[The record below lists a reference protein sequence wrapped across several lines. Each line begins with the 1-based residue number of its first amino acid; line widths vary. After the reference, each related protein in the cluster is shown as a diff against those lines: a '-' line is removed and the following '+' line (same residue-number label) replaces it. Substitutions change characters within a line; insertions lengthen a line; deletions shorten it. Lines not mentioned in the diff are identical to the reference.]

1 LPDSAAP
8 TTPFAVV
15 HTEPPKA
22 PPPVAPGTLR
32 EQIRRL
38 SFGSV
43 RDVRPSG
50 PVLDGRRVR
59 RRARRATFEPAVGPG
74 TRVVLALLGVW
85 WGCALVSFWF
95 WLLLPQHRVGVP
107 GLLLNAAVLLHLSV
121 MPVYFVVGVCRLRR
135 VARGVGV
142 PDLRVAFVV
151 TRAPSEPWAVARATL
166 EGMLDQDLPLH
177 YDVWLCDERTT
188 DEIRR
193 WCAVHGVWLSTRQ
206 GVEAYQR
213 QTWPRRAR
221 CKEGNLAWFYDRV
234 GYRDYDV
241 VAQLDC
247 DHVPARGYLRE
258 MVRPFADPAVGYVAA
273 PSVCDANAA
282 GSWAARGRLH
292 REATFHGPAQLGH
305 SAGLAPV
312 CIGSHYAVRTR
323 ALRQIGGVG
332 PELAEDFSTS
342 FLLSA
347 AGWEGAFAIDAE
359 AHGDGPPT
367 FAAMLVQEYQWS
379 RSLTTILLGLVPR
392 TMPRLPW
399 RLRLRF
405 SYALG
410 YYATLSFST
419 LTGLLLA
426 PAAAVTGIPWIRV
439 NYVDFLAQWW
449 AIGLPVLVMVLILR
463 RRGLLRPPRAPLLS
477 WENHLYVLTRWPYIA
492 WGVLAAGRQVIRPR
506 KITFRVTPKGGGG
519 PEPLR
524 LRLVAPYLV
533 TALVMAGAA
542 LYAQARTAAV
552 GYAFL
557 CVLGAVVYTVVALAV
572 PLLHAREAA
581 AAATLPVIPVVAR
594 TVAAPLAAALLVAV
608 PTALAVLG
616 VPGHLVAVAGP
627 DWPVAL
633 LGDSQ
638 LLRLFDG
645 GR

>member
-1 LPDSAAP
+1 
-8 TTPFAVV
+8 
-15 HTEPPKA
+15 
-22 PPPVAPGTLR
+22 
-32 EQIRRL
+32 
-38 SFGSV
+38 
-43 RDVRPSG
+43 
-50 PVLDGRRVR
+50 
-59 RRARRATFEPAVGPG
+59 
-74 TRVVLALLGVW
+74 
-85 WGCALVSFWF
+85 
-95 WLLLPQHRVGVP
+95 
-107 GLLLNAAVLLHLSV
+107 
-121 MPVYFVVGVCRLRR
+121 
-135 VARGVGV
+135 
-142 PDLRVAFVV
+142 
-151 TRAPSEPWAVARATL
+151 
-166 EGMLDQDLPLH
+166 
-177 YDVWLCDERTT
+177 
-188 DEIRR
+188 
-193 WCAVHGVWLSTRQ
+193 
-206 GVEAYQR
+206 
-213 QTWPRRAR
+213 
-221 CKEGNLAWFYDRV
+221 
-234 GYRDYDV
+234 
-241 VAQLDC
+241 
-247 DHVPARGYLRE
+247 
-258 MVRPFADPAVGYVAA
+258 
-273 PSVCDANAA
+273 
-282 GSWAARGRLH
+282 
-292 REATFHGPAQLGH
+292 
-305 SAGLAPV
+305 
-312 CIGSHYAVRTR
+312 
-323 ALRQIGGVG
+323 
-332 PELAEDFSTS
+332 
-342 FLLSA
+342 
-347 AGWEGAFAIDAE
+347 
-359 AHGDGPPT
+359 
-367 FAAMLVQEYQWS
+367 
-379 RSLTTILLGLVPR
+379 
-392 TMPRLPW
+392 
-399 RLRLRF
+399 
-405 SYALG
+405 
-410 YYATLSFST
+410 
-419 LTGLLLA
+419 
-426 PAAAVTGIPWIRV
+426 VTGIPWIRV